1 MEFKKL
7 LKYAALAS
15 YITITTGLAVYGVTN
30 RKQELE
36 EVRNMVPISANFVPP
51 DYEDGDLNHDGLF
64 PDLLVYDRN
73 NYSRPM
79 FKQKNGTYLSIEAIE
94 KKKKLY
100 DETEKSIYKSIE
112 DKLKSIDDKLNE
124 GK

>member
-1 MEFKKL
+1 MEFKEL
-7 LKYAALAS
+7 LKYTAIAGYAA
-15 YITITTGLAVYGVTN
+15 ITIGLPIGLTAYEVAK
-30 RKQELE
+30 REQELE
-36 EVRNMVPISANFVPP
+36 ETRNRVPISANFVPL

-94 KKKKLY
+94 KGKKWQY
-100 DETEKSIYKSIE
+100 ET
-112 DKLKSIDDKLNE
+112 
-124 GK
+124 